1 MGEEGLSPREQR
13 ALKVVILDKDPW
25 GRRQL
30 ATRLAREP
38 GIQVM
43 GEGPVDSLGV
53 RLVEQARPDV
63 VLVESKTGDEHG
75 IAIVRALA
83 QGIPETVV
91 IVLTS
96 FFDQE
101 EQEAVL
107 RAGAKAYSLKELDTR
122 RLVDL
127 IRKGATSQC
136 SASPGK
142 GR

>member
-1 MGEEGLSPREQR
+1 MSPGEQR
-13 ALKVVILDKDPW
+13 ALTVVILDKDPW

-30 ATRLAREP
+30 AARLSREP
-38 GIQVM
+38 GIRVV
-43 GEGPVDSLGV
+43 GEGPVDGGGV
-53 RLVEQARPDV
+53 RMVQQAQPDV

-75 IAIVRALA
+75 IEVVRTLA
-83 QGIPETVV
+83 QRAPETAV

-107 RAGAKAYSLKELDTR
+107 RAGATAYSLKELDAR

-127 IRKGATSQC
+127 IRRSARSRCSTSPDQ
-136 SASPGK
+136 